1 MLNADVGRRIV
12 RHLSRHDIQSPRLAS
27 SDHRWLT
34 PPLRSSLSLSL
45 SLSLFLSLYFS
56 RYTLSLASI
65 EISSRCAI
73 VISKRPPWNSLW
85 RIADSLGGTLAFTS
99 AISEA
104 SQISSDINTFAEF
117 HTGYTHVSNE
127 MYAFFEEFG
136 PVKQ

>member
-1 MLNADVGRRIV
+1 MPTSGGALCGTYRAMTF
-12 RHLSRHDIQSPRLAS
+12 SPHDS
-27 SDHRWLT
+27 
-34 PPLRSSLSLSL
+34 LRAITAGLHHHSALLSLSL

-73 VISKRPPWNSLW
+73 VVSKRPPWNSLW

-117 HTGYTHVSNE
+117 HTDYTHVSNE